1 MVNVRVEMPR
11 TSCHLSIFSLGQR
24 GFQLGLATGRSR
36 RTTLPPARQ
45 TFFLFSV
52 TPYRGVAFNNRV
64 FCTGGGYA
72 DVFDLCDFPM
82 RS

>member
-11 TSCHLSIFSLGQR
+11 TSCHLSIFSLGKR

-45 TFFLFSV
+45 TFFIFGDALSG
-52 TPYRGVAFNNRV
+52 RKR
-64 FCTGGGYA
+64 
-72 DVFDLCDFPM
+72 
-82 RS
+82 

>member
-1 MVNVRVEMPR
+1 MSDGSGWQTLDKKEESD
-11 TSCHLSIFSLGQR
+11 TQKLL
-24 GFQLGLATGRSR
+24 
-36 RTTLPPARQ
+36 TT
-45 TFFLFSV
+45 